1 MRSQHDPR
9 QSDKRGQPQPRPG
22 PPGIPQGQEH
32 GRGKGGGRMPRGER
46 GVGVL
51 HGEAREVDEERPRL
65 RYAWPRPAQSILQDL
80 VQDSGAC
87 HRRRAHKATGSK
99 IRILPQPPRQDQG
112 GDGSDVHPT
121 IPKTGN
127 RFPPYDQVRRGP
139 GDERTPKMRISQGDE
154 GQNKDSSDERQA
166 QPPLKG

>member
-1 MRSQHDPR
+1 
-9 QSDKRGQPQPRPG
+9 
-22 PPGIPQGQEH
+22 
-32 GRGKGGGRMPRGER
+32 
-46 GVGVL
+46 
-51 HGEAREVDEERPRL
+51 
-65 RYAWPRPAQSILQDL
+65 L
-80 VQDSGAC
+80 VHESGTC

-112 GDGSDVHPT
+112 SDGSDVHPT
-121 IPKTGN
+121 ISKAGN

-139 GDERTPKMRISQGDE
+139 ADERTPKMRISQGDE